1 MMVFENRKTW
11 EIAHIKAHSKGG
23 SGDIDN
29 LRPTCKDCNRKMK
42 NNHMVEYCVIN
53 VKPEL
58 LSETL
63 EELHLSY
70 VISLPS

>member
-1 MMVFENRKTW
+1 
-11 EIAHIKAHSKGG
+11 
-23 SGDIDN
+23 
-29 LRPTCKDCNRKMK
+29 
-42 NNHMVEYCVIN
+42 MVEYCVIN